1 MATSKNEK
9 QQLIKLQNILFE
21 TNERQLMASP
31 PFIMEC
37 AKKFALKHLKA
48 VATYMN
54 NIKVTKTPAM
64 FFGSIEPVVSHLES
78 LKKIEELYPLQKP
91 LPSEFLRDFELNK
104 PLYMNNLIKRYWHEI
119 KLKVPPG
126 GNENPFVRTYYQKAM
141 DELMRYKDYFSEDQT
156 QLVNVYY
163 SAIFKRDYG
172 TQPSA
177 EELIAEQE
185 YAERTNTE
193 IG

>member
-1 MATSKNEK
+1 MATGKNEK
-9 QQLIKLQNILFE
+9 QQLIKLQNILFN

-31 PFIMEC
+31 PFIMDC
-37 AKKFALKHLKA
+37 AKKYSLKHLKS

-54 NIKVTKTPAM
+54 NIKVTKNPAM
-64 FFGSIEPVVSHLES
+64 FFGSLGPLTEHLES
-78 LKKIEELYPLQKP
+78 LQKIEDLYPLQKP
-91 LPSEFLRDFELNK
+91 LPSEFMRDFNINK
-104 PLYMNNLIKRYWHEI
+104 PVYMSNLIKRYWHEI

-126 GNENPFVRTYYQKAM
+126 GNENPYVRNYFQKAM
-141 DELMRYKDYFSEDQT
+141 DELMRYKENFEDDQT

-172 TQPSA
+172 TPPTA
-177 EELIAEQE
+177 EELIAEQD
-185 YAERTNTE
+185 AAAKNNTE